1 MGEVL
6 LDEAKLSQEL
16 ANKLWKIACDLRGN
30 MDSSKFKNYILGII
44 FYRYLSEHTEEYV
57 ESLLKNDGLTYEEA
71 LRDPD
76 FAETVNEWQINNL
89 GYIIKPEYLF
99 KTIVQDI
106 KDRKLDI
113 GEKENNTDENK
124 DPKET
129 LVQHFE
135 KAINA
140 ITESTLG
147 QDSETAFDKLFD
159 DMNLN
164 DKDLG
169 KEVSDRSK
177 LLSKVILNIDDISF
191 NFKDTNVDILGTA
204 YMILI
209 SLFASDAGKKGGE
222 FFTPTMA
229 SVLCARLITSDIK
242 DGKIYQMYDPT
253 AGSGSLILQVKNQLG
268 KDNIGHIYA
277 QEYNGSTYNL
287 LRMNLIMHGIDYKKF
302 STYNGDTIM
311 DDGFEHEKFHL
322 ISANPPYSNKYD
334 APAKLLDDPRFSAA
348 GVLAPKS
355 HEDMAFLEHMVYHMA
370 DGGRLA
376 CLLPHG
382 VLFRG
387 NTEETIRKY
396 LIDNLNVIDAIIG
409 LPANLFHGASIP
421 VCVVVCRK
429 ESNDPATMR
438 NGNSDNILF
447 IDASKYFTKGK
458 NQNFLTDTDI
468 DRIVDAYKE
477 RKDIEK
483 FAHVATMQEIK
494 DNGYNLNIP
503 RYVDTAEEEPE
514 ISIPDVYA
522 SLKKDNSDITEAT
535 KQLNKMFAEL
545 GLEELA

>member
-1 MGEVL
+1 MATAKAN
-6 LDEAKLSQEL
+6 EAQLSQEL
-16 ANKLWKIACDLRGN
+16 ANKLWAIACDLRGN

-57 ESLLKNDGLTYEEA
+57 EELLKNDGITYEEA
-71 LRDPD
+71 LEDEE
-76 FAETVNEWQINNL
+76 FKATVNEWQINNL
-89 GYIIKPEYLF
+89 GYIIEPKYLF
-99 KTIVQDI
+99 KTIVQNI

-113 GEKENNTDENK
+113 GEKDNNTDKKKE
-124 DPKET
+124 DKET
-129 LVQHFE
+129 LIQHFE

-140 ITESTLG
+140 LTESTLG
-147 QDSETAFDKLFD
+147 QDSEVAFDKLFD

-169 KEVSDRSK
+169 KEVSDRSR
-177 LLSKVILNIDDISF
+177 LLSKVILKIDDISF
-191 NFKDTNVDILGTA
+191 NFGDTNMDILGTA

-222 FFTPTMA
+222 YFTPTQA
-229 SVLCARLITSDIK
+229 SVLCARLITGDIK
-242 DGKIYQMYDPT
+242 DGKIYKMYDPC
-253 AGSGSLILQVKNQLG
+253 AGSGSLLLQIKNQLG
-268 KDNIGHIYA
+268 KDNIGHLYA

-302 STYNGDTIM
+302 STYNGDTVM
-311 DDGFEHEKFHL
+311 DDGFPDEKFQL

-334 APAKLLDDPRFSAA
+334 APAKLLDSPRFSAA

-355 HEDMAFLEHMVYHMA
+355 HEDMMFLEHMVYHLA

-382 VLFRG
+382 ILFRG

-409 LPANLFHGASIP
+409 LPANLFHGTQIP

-438 NGNSDNILF
+438 NGNSGNILF

-458 NQNFLTDTDI
+458 NQNFLEDEDI
-468 DRIVDAYKE
+468 DRIVNAYRE
-477 RKDIEK
+477 RKDIDR
-483 FAHVATMQEIK
+483 FAHVASMQEIK
-494 DNGYNLNIP
+494 DNDYNLNIP
-503 RYVDTAEEEPE
+503 RYVDTSEQEEE
-514 ISIPDVYA
+514 IVIPDVFA
-522 SLKKDNSDITEAT
+522 DLKKDHDDIVSAT
-535 KQLNKMFAEL
+535 KDLNKMFKEL
-545 GLEELA
+545 GLEALL